1 ALGLLVALWGV
12 GVAKTSLP
20 ERVARAGLIGINARV
35 FVVTI
40 VSALATGALFGAVP
54 AWLASRTDVV
64 GLLKETATT
73 SGAPRRWRL
82 VFLVTQI
89 GFVSALLV
97 ASALFVSSFI
107 RVTRV
112 DLGFDRGHL
121 LATGFVSGS
130 AATIADTA
138 DALRKTPGVV
148 SVALVSGSSPPLIAS
163 GFGGGSSSTTLQR
176 QDAPETPPINVELRR
191 VSQEYFET
199 VGVPF
204 LQ

>member
-64 GLLKETATT
+64 GLLKETAMG
-73 SGAPRRWRL
+73 SWAPRRWRL
-82 VFLVTQI
+82 AFLVTQI
-89 GFVSALLV
+89 GFVTALLV

-112 DLGFDRGHL
+112 DLGFERGHL
-121 LATGFVSGS
+121 LASGFVSGT

-138 DALRKTPGVV
+138 EALRKTPGVV
-148 SVALVSGSSPPLIAS
+148 SVALVSGSSPPLVAS
-163 GFGGGSSSTTLQR
+163 GYGGGSSGPPPHRPDTPQ
-176 QDAPETPPINVELRR
+176 TPPPNPQTR
-191 VSQEYFET
+191 
-199 VGVPF
+199 
-204 LQ
+204 